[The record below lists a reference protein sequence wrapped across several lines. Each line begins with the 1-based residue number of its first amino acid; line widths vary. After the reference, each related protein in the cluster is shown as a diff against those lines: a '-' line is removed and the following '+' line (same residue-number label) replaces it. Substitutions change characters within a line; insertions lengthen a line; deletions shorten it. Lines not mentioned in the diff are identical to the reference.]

1 MRVELVTVGDELLIG
16 DIVNGNA
23 AWMGQA
29 LTRIG
34 VAVSRSVVVGDTP
47 EAITGAVNDALAHAD
62 ADAVIITGGLGPTYD
77 DRTRDVLAEM
87 AGVALERDPMIE
99 KRLRE
104 RAERYGVPLRPM
116 ALRMAEVPAGA
127 AVLDN
132 PAGSAPGLR
141 LVLGGRPV
149 FALPGV
155 PYEMQAIMTGSVL
168 PELDSGASSAQLTL
182 RTAGVWESVIAS
194 RLASVE
200 AMEGVDL
207 AYLPSPAE
215 VKVRITASG
224 EAVLAAAEERVRDLL
239 GPTVFGIGDETLALA
254 VNRLLIARGESVAV
268 AESLTGGLLGAE
280 LTSTAGSSAAFRG
293 GVTAYATEL
302 KGSLLGVPE
311 ALLEERGAVDPQVA
325 VEMAAGVRERLGA
338 TYGLA
343 VTGVAGP
350 DPQDAKPVGTVHI
363 GISGPSGNRSVT
375 PVLPLP
381 SDGGRARPLV
391 RRMTVVHALD
401 LLRHEILGVAMVRDW
416 EEDQE
421 DREGLT

>member
-1 MRVELVTVGDELLIG
+1 MRVELLTVGDELLIG

-29 LTRIG
+29 LTGIG
-34 VAVSRSVVVGDTP
+34 VAVTRSVVVGDTE
-47 EAITGAVNDALAHAD
+47 EAISGAVADALAH

-77 DRTRDVLAEM
+77 DRTRDVLAAM
-87 AGVALERDPMIE
+87 AGAPLERDPVIE

-127 AVLDN
+127 AVLEN

-141 LVLGGRPV
+141 LVMGGKPV

-155 PYEMQAIMTGSVL
+155 PFEMQAIMEGSVL
-168 PELDSGASSAQLTL
+168 PELDSGAGAAQLTL

-200 AMEGVDL
+200 AMDGVDL

-224 EAVLAAAEERVRDLL
+224 RDVLEAAELRVRDLL
-239 GPTVFGIGDETLALA
+239 GPVVFGIEGETLADRVVGLLA
-254 VNRLLIARGESVAV
+254 ERGETVAV

-280 LTSTAGSSAAFRG
+280 FTSVAGSSAVFLG

-302 KGSLLGVPE
+302 KSRLLGVDGE
-311 ALLEERGAVDPQVA
+311 LLAARGAVDPEVA
-325 VEMAAGVRERLGA
+325 LEMAAGVRERLGA
-338 TYGLA
+338 DYGLA

-350 DPQDAKPVGTVHI
+350 DPQEGKPVGTVHI
-363 GISGPSGNRSVT
+363 GICGPSGSRVLT

-381 SDGGRARPLV
+381 SDAGRARPLV
-391 RRMTVVHALD
+391 RRMTVVQALD
-401 LLRHEILGVAMVRDW
+401 LLRHEILGVAMIRDW